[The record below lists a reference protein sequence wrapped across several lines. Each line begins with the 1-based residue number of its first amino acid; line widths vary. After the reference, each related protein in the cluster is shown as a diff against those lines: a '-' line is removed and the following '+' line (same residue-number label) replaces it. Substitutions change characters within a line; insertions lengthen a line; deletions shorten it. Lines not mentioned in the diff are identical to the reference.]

1 MMICRVLTS
10 TRRDETSQIESQLVH
25 TLVRGAVCACSK
37 SLGLASLR
45 KTTKCMPIAF
55 QSPET
60 THGSSTN
67 SLDMVLLLEQIRW
80 NEQRPAWQQE
90 TPGTAKDT
98 DMSLTAPNEC
108 RSWQGMEASLK
119 PFLMA

>member
-1 MMICRVLTS
+1 MFQKSWIGLPEKDHQMHAI
-10 TRRDETSQIESQLVH
+10 
-25 TLVRGAVCACSK
+25 AV
-37 SLGLASLR
+37 
-45 KTTKCMPIAF
+45 

-80 NEQRPAWQQE
+80 NEQRPAWQHE

-108 RSWQGMEASLK
+108 RSWQGHGG
-119 PFLMA
+119 FLETFSDGMNRG